1 VPSPRLFGLRLTFTA
16 ANKAEAGG
24 LSGPPLKPL
33 ALAAVREMRKRL
45 PASIPVIGCGGISSG
60 ADALDYARAG
70 AAAVQVYTAF
80 GYGGAGTARRVKDEL
95 TEQLQREGTTWAQ
108 VVQDAVRKNA
118 LQGPMPGSEIA
129 ELIADATR
137 IDAQLERLSRDM

>member
-1 VPSPRLFGLRLTFTA
+1 VPASRLFERELTFA
-16 ANKAEAGG
+16 ESNKAEAGG
-24 LSGPPLKPL
+24 LSGPPLKSL
-33 ALAAVREMRKRL
+33 ALAAVRETRKRL

-60 ADALDYARAG
+60 ADALDYALAG

-80 GYGGAGTARRVKDEL
+80 GYGGAGTARRIKDDL
-95 TEQLQREGTTWAQ
+95 TEQLQREGTTWAR

-118 LQGPMPGSEIA
+118 LQGPTPGSEIA

-137 IDAQLERLSRDM
+137 IDLQLGRLCRYM